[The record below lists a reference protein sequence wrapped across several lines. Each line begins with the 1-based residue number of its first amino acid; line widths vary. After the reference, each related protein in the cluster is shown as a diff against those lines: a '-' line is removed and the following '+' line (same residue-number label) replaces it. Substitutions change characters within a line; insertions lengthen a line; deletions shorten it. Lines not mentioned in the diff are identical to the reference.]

1 MNTIIKFSYKGMS
14 IFFQD
19 VASGN
24 TKLNMAFV
32 ANLFNTYP
40 ALLPL
45 TNEKMESHEDHE
57 DPKMETR
64 EERS

>member
-1 MNTIIKFSYKGMS
+1 MLN
-14 IFFQD
+14 FFQD

-45 TNEKMESHEDHE
+45 TNDKMESQEDHE

>member
-1 MNTIIKFSYKGMS
+1 MSYKGIL

-45 TNEKMESHEDHE
+45 SNEKLESHEDHE

>member
-1 MNTIIKFSYKGMS
+1 MNTAIKFSYKGMLN
-14 IFFQD
+14 FFQD

-57 DPKMETR
+57 DLKMETR

>member
-1 MNTIIKFSYKGMS
+1 MLN
-14 IFFQD
+14 FFQD

-40 ALLPL
+40 AMLPL